1 MGTRSYLLGKIAQA
15 FLTLLF
21 VLCFNFVL
29 FRVMPGD
36 PAANLLRGTS
46 AFNPTNVEQ
55 VRKDLGLD
63 QPLPQQFLTYMADT
77 ARLNFGQSFFLRG
90 APVNEVIADK
100 IWPTVLLVGTS
111 TIASIVIGLFI
122 GIWSG
127 WRHGTAFDYGSLTF
141 TLFVYAMPEFW
152 FGILV
157 LMAFGGG
164 VGPFPSLFPTGGY
177 ETPGADLTGV
187 AHAADVLNHM
197 VMPFF
202 VLTVAYLGEYALIMR
217 NSLLDV
223 MADDYVTTARA
234 KGVREKQVLWRHVVP
249 NALLPTWT
257 LTMLSLGFIFGG
269 AITIEYVFSWPGLGW
284 LTVQAIESLDFN
296 LLQALFLIFS
306 AAVIIANLI
315 ADITYMYLD
324 PRVRA
329 A

>member
-1 MGTRSYLLGKIAQA
+1 VGTRGYLLGKIFQA
-15 FLTLLF
+15 FLTLVF
-21 VLCFNFVL
+21 VLCFNFFL

-36 PAANLLRGTS
+36 PAALLLRGTS
-46 AFNPTNVEQ
+46 AFNPDNVAQ
-55 VRKDLGLD
+55 VREDLGLSD
-63 QPLPQQFLTYMADT
+63 PLPQQFVTYMWDT
-77 ARLNFGQSFFLRG
+77 ARLNFGESFFLRG
-90 APVNEVIADK
+90 APVNEVIVDK

-111 TIASIVIGLFI
+111 TIASILIGLFI
-122 GIWSG
+122 GIWGG

-164 VGPFPSLFPTGGY
+164 VGPFPALFPTGGY
-177 ETPGADLTGV
+177 ETPGADLTGF

-202 VLTVAYLGEYALIMR
+202 VLTVAYLGEYAIIMR

-284 LTVQAIESLDFN
+284 LTVQAIESKDFN

-315 ADITYMYLD
+315 ADVTYMYLD

>member
-1 MGTRSYLLGKIAQA
+1 MGTRGYLIGKIVQA
-15 FLTLLF
+15 FLTLVF
-21 VLCFNFVL
+21 VLVFNFFL

-46 AFNPTNVEQ
+46 AFNPANVEQ
-55 VRKDLGLD
+55 VRQDLGLD
-63 QPLPQQFLTYMADT
+63 EPLPRQFLTYMVDT
-77 ARLNFGQSFFLRG
+77 AQLNFGQSFFLRG

-122 GIWSG
+122 GIWGG

-164 VGPFPSLFPTGGY
+164 LGPFPALFPTGGY
-177 ETPGADLTGV
+177 ETPGADLTGF

-284 LTVQAIESLDFN
+284 LTVQAIESKDFN